1 LRRRKG
7 AFAVAELSLLEISGH
22 VTIAFRRSFFD
33 FMRVLMAAGGKF
45 TIRNSDV
52 PFGAEWSIIV
62 KFAGFDEAK
71 RLALREFGASS
82 VILDHAPLSEKE
94 LSAFKMSG
102 LTHKLS
108 TPSFYEKSRPLTRLR

>member
-1 LRRRKG
+1 M
-7 AFAVAELSLLEISGH
+7 VAGW
-22 VTIAFRRSFFD
+22 
-33 FMRVLMAAGGKF
+33 KF
-45 TIRNSDV
+45 TIRNSNA
-52 PFGAEWSIIV
+52 PFGALSSVIV

-82 VILDHAPLSEKE
+82 AILDHAPLSEQE

-108 TPSFYEKSRPLTRLR
+108 TQSFYEWNRPLGSI